1 MPTVEDGFAAI
12 DAANADD
19 PHGKEL
25 DHAERAVGWVR
36 RLRPDA
42 DDALLLAA
50 RGHHVRRWE
59 IPRSDEPAGRPGYLR
74 WKRRLQQHHAA
85 VLGRVLGDAGFDA
98 GVIER
103 VQQLV
108 RKERLRTDPDVRSLE
123 DALALVFLETQLD
136 DLSGKL
142 DDDHMVDVL
151 AKTIRKMTPAG
162 VAAALAL
169 PVSEDGGRLLAS
181 AGERAAAVEAGG
193 AEGEHGAV

>member
-1 MPTVEDGFAAI
+1 MPTVEEGFAAI

-42 DDALLLAA
+42 SDALLLAA

-59 IPRSDEPAGRPGYLR
+59 IPRTEEPAGRQGYLR
-74 WKRRLQQHHAA
+74 WKRRLQQHHAD
-85 VLGRVLGDAGFDA
+85 VLGRVLGDAGFA
-98 GVIER
+98 PALVAR
-103 VQQLV
+103 VQQIV
-108 RKERLRTDPDVRSLE
+108 RKERLRSDPDVQALE

-136 DLSGKL
+136 DLAGRL

-162 VAAALAL
+162 VAAAVAL
-169 PVSEDGGRLLAS
+169 PVSDDGGRLLRL
-181 AGERAAAVEAGG
+181 AGERAAAVPASTP
-193 AEGEHGAV
+193 EGEDGAV